1 MKPKTQA
8 PRRSKP
14 RSDNPK
20 VRSSKPDSAKQRRSN
35 RLPAVLKSGGLV
47 EIVLARTADQIWED
61 ESTCNLHDQLENDL
75 FEMRTFFQSRKPS
88 ELIKLQQVFS
98 EILRGEF
105 RQSMDDEEDQMQAQ
119 LTGSFYSK
127 GDVVF
132 RFCLACHEN
141 LKKAMASLQAKAF
154 ARYFDRT
161 DDYDAVLG
169 DLVPN
174 ELREEVHRRHAQL
187 TYSEGTNAR
196 ALDDWDVYLHEL
208 ATQQAREQPLGL
220 PTGQNSLDQKLG
232 GIRGLTVIA
241 GGVGVG
247 KTSLA
252 LSISIAALRETPDL
266 AVLYYS
272 LDMPK
277 STVFDWLICHE
288 ANVSL
293 RSLRKG
299 TLAPEEVQSVE
310 AAKRRLRSDILP
322 RLRIVERPTPL
333 NRQAFTQHRIYQ
345 DLTQLMKAARVKR
358 VLTMIDLFHLMD
370 VPNDISTDNERNEF
384 RLDSLRSF
392 SDPDRFPVIVLSK
405 VRKAHAERK
414 VLTTDDLYGSVD
426 LAFQADNV
434 LLMEKAGESS
444 AATTPTVV
452 RIVKG
457 RDAELGNVKL
467 NFHFHS
473 HRFSSI
479 QRGKRPPVPA
489 AAKDSRKRKPKRVDP
504 LAGS

>member
-1 MKPKTQA
+1 MKTNTQA

-20 VRSSKPDSAKQRRSN
+20 VRSSKQVSAKQRRGN
-35 RLPAVLKSGGLV
+35 RLPAILKSGGLV
-47 EIVLARTADQIWED
+47 EIALAQTADQIRED
-61 ESTCNLHDQLENDL
+61 ESACELYDQLENDL
-75 FEMRTFFQSRKPS
+75 FEMRTFFLSHNPS
-88 ELIKLQQVFS
+88 ERINLQQVFS
-98 EILRGEF
+98 EILSGEF
-105 RQSMDDEEDQMQAQ
+105 WQSMDDEEDQMEAM
-119 LTGSFYSK
+119 LTGGFHSK

-141 LKKAMASLQAKAF
+141 LKNAITSLRAEAF

-161 DDYDAVLG
+161 DDYDMVLG
-169 DLVPN
+169 DLVPK
-174 ELREEVHRRHAQL
+174 ELREEVHQRHAQL
-187 TYSEGTNAR
+187 AYSEGTNAR
-196 ALDDWDVYLHEL
+196 AVEDWDVYLHEL

-220 PTGQNSLDQKLG
+220 PTGQQSLDQKLG

-241 GGVGVG
+241 GGIGVG

-277 STVFDWLICHE
+277 STVFDWLICHD
-288 ANVSL
+288 ANVSF

-299 TLAPEEVQSVE
+299 TLASEEAQRVE
-310 AAKRRLRSDILP
+310 VAKRRLRSEILP
-322 RLRIVERPTPL
+322 RLRIVERPTPFK
-333 NRQAFTQHRIYQ
+333 REVFTQHRIYQ
-345 DLTQLMKAARVKR
+345 DLTQLMRAAPANRI
-358 VLTMIDLFHLMD
+358 LTVIDLFHLMD

-384 RLDSLRSF
+384 RLKSLRSF
-392 SDPDRFPVIVLSK
+392 CDPDRFPVIVLSK
-405 VRKAHAERK
+405 VRKAHAGRK
-414 VLTTDDLYGSVD
+414 VLAADDLFGSVD

-434 LLMEKAGESS
+434 LLMEKAGDSS
-444 AATTPTVV
+444 AATTSTVV

-457 RDAELGNVKL
+457 RDSELGDVKL

-473 HRFSSI
+473 HRFSSLK
-479 QRGKRPPVPA
+479 RRKRPSVSTA
-489 AAKDSRKRKPKRVDP
+489 ARDSRKRKPKSVDP
-504 LAGS
+504 LAGN